1 MQETYHG
8 EVEREQATQA
18 YEGAAAPAQAVG
30 DLIPDSQSGPPQQ
43 ASRQH
48 FMVGRSRV
56 MSCVCQRFGRPFESS
71 GCPNHCEGERI
82 LRFLVRISCRIWKLL
97 CTLYC
102 VMWNSETESGG
113 KNPSMTVAKCVH
125 HEATSGKC
133 S

>member
-56 MSCVCQRFGRPFESS
+56 MSCVCQGFGRPFESS
-71 GCPNHCEGERI
+71 GVQTTVRVSAFFVFLCEFHVVFGSCCVLSTASFGIPKRNQAGRI
-82 LRFLVRISCRIWKLL
+82 PV
-97 CTLYC
+97 
-102 VMWNSETESGG
+102 
-113 KNPSMTVAKCVH
+113 
-125 HEATSGKC
+125 
-133 S
+133 